1 MKYPYRIC
9 ECVGE
14 DETLLVTMDEAD
26 NHIKEMKKRGTVL
39 GLRTWSLVMTNC
51 NSAIYQFLNAFI
63 LVEYSKI
70 NPNFFVF
77 IKSASNDYRDLLEM
91 ELA

>member
-9 ECVGE
+9 ECIGE
-14 DETLLVTMDEAD
+14 DETLLVTMEEAD
-26 NHIKEMKKRGTVL
+26 NHIKEMKKRNVML

-70 NPNFFVF
+70 NPDFFVF
-77 IKSASNDYRDLLEM
+77 IRSASNDYRGLLEK